1 MLKPIPVPQ
10 RDPPLPPQETLP
22 TMYDLP
28 SDNPE
33 DSGLPDEFH
42 LLQPALL
49 TNTFNTPRYTQNEVF
64 CGADMNLYYDVQHP
78 LWYKR
83 PDWFLVVGVPRL
95 YAGKDL
101 RNSYVIWQEGEHPY
115 VIVELLSPGTAPEDL
130 GDYAS
135 NDPEIVELDDDRNNP
150 EKSSAS
156 ETILEGN
163 GSLSSRKI
171 PLSKWDVYEQ
181 KLRVPYYVVFSRYIN
196 KLWFLKLEGG
206 KYQKQKISAE
216 NPRLWIPELEAGL
229 GLWQGEYQGI
239 NRLWLRWYD
248 SQDRWIPTEA
258 EDAIATAQQ
267 ERILKKDAIARAQQ
281 AELQLQRVTLNL
293 LQSGMAIEQVATITG
308 VSVEKVQ
315 EMMEE

>member
-1 MLKPIPVPQ
+1 
-10 RDPPLPPQETLP
+10 
-22 TMYDLP
+22 
-28 SDNPE
+28 
-33 DSGLPDEFH
+33 
-42 LLQPALL
+42 
-49 TNTFNTPRYTQNEVF
+49 
-64 CGADMNLYYDVQHP
+64 MNLYYDVKHP

-115 VIVELLSPGTAPEDL
+115 VIVELLSQGTAPEDL

-135 NDPEIVELDDDRNNP
+135 NDPEIVELDDAACNTP
-150 EKSSAS
+150 ENSSDS

-181 KLRVPYYVVFSRYIN
+181 KLRVPYYVVFSRDSN
-196 KLWFLKLEGG
+196 KLWFFKLEGG
-206 KYQKQKISAE
+206 KYQKQNISAE

-248 SQDRWIPTEA
+248 SQDRWILTEA

-267 ERILKKDAIARAQQ
+267 ERIFRQQERILKEDAIARAQQ

-293 LQSGMAIEQVATITG
+293 LQSGMAMGQVATITG
-308 VSVEKVQ
+308 LSVEKVQ
-315 EMMEE
+315 EILEG